1 MITLILWSVLF
12 ELPVCLGWIVVLLL
26 FAHVNFIVRRNL
38 HGSFI
43 TLKCRLFIRQV
54 NGFNRASRLYHSIVH
69 LIMVPIWIEITTNCT
84 NSRRFK
90 TAFWLEITYSLTFA
104 LVAVGCEFRPISVL
118 VLGRCAVGISIRC
131 VAGSRSGSD
140 SACVFGLLG
149 IVVVTAFRC

>member
-12 ELPVCLGWIVVLLL
+12 ELPVCLGWTVVLLL

-90 TAFWLEITYSLTFA
+90 TAFWLEITYLKPMDSRKSWPFA
-104 LVAVGCEFRPISVL
+104 LHLDKL
-118 VLGRCAVGISIRC
+118 VRFQFVKK
-131 VAGSRSGSD
+131 
-140 SACVFGLLG
+140 SAEAKSKNKSQRFFKEDFNFKMSSLYL
-149 IVVVTAFRC
+149 